1 MSLRINF
8 YGGPGVGKST
18 LAAHLFAWLKQ
29 EGFDTELA
37 QEWIKTWVYQNRR
50 MASFDYVYTFANQ
63 LHTEDRLLQAGI
75 NIVVTDSP
83 LYLQVIYALHQKM
96 EAANELWKIARRFEA
111 AYPSVNFV
119 VARQTAYKPLGR
131 YETAQQ
137 AAAMDPIIQ
146 SQLESWS
153 VPFTTIQPGD
163 VNRVIAEL
171 DKQYGILARTNLTE
185 SPRI

>member
-1 MSLRINF
+1 MLRINF

-29 EGFDTELA
+29 QGFDAELA
-37 QEWIKTWVYQNRR
+37 QEWIKTWVYQGRK

-137 AAAMDPIIQ
+137 AAAMDPIIK
-146 SQLESWS
+146 SQLETWH
-153 VPFTTIQPGD
+153 VPFTVVQPGD
-163 VNRVIAEL
+163 TNKVIAVL
-171 DKQYGILARTNLTE
+171 DKEYGILSRAAIGEKLP
-185 SPRI
+185 S